1 MLLSQAAVTD
11 LKTITSQISSEK
23 DVKDKKYKKKKKRN
37 IKEHFSIVT
46 KSHNLT
52 AQRL

>member
-23 DVKDKKYKKKKKRN
+23 DVKDKKYKKKKKRGISKN
-37 IKEHFSIVT
+37 IS
-46 KSHNLT
+46 L
-52 AQRL
+52 